1 MDGEVEEFVAG
12 MVGVCPWMTEEDVR
26 VVREVVSAHL
36 GLVVGRVV
44 DLGRMAG
51 LLLWLAER
59 ADAMGDARR
68 AWAFDRWYA
77 WACAAMRGEEYHW
90 PELPQVLEVL
100 P

>member
-1 MDGEVEEFVAG
+1 MDGEVEQIVAG

-26 VVREVVSAHL
+26 VVREVVSAHA

-59 ADAMGDARR
+59 ADAMGDGRR
-68 AWAFDRWYA
+68 AWAFDQWYA
-77 WACAAMRGEEYHW
+77 WACALMRGEEYHW
-90 PELPQVLEVL
+90 PELPQALEVL

>member
-1 MDGEVEEFVAG
+1 MDGEVEQIVAG

-26 VVREVVSAHL
+26 IVREVVSAHL

-68 AWAFDRWYA
+68 AWAFDQWYA
-77 WACAAMRGEEYHW
+77 WACAAMRGEDYHW
-90 PELPQVLEVL
+90 PELPQALEAL

>member
-1 MDGEVEEFVAG
+1 
-12 MVGVCPWMTEEDVR
+12 
-26 VVREVVSAHL
+26 
-36 GLVVGRVV
+36 
-44 DLGRMAG
+44 MAG